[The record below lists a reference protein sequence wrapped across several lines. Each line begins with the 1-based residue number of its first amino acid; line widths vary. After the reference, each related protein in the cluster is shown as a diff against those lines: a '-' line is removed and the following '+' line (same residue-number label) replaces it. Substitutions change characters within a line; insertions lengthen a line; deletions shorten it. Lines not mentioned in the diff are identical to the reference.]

1 MGRPRKIQA
10 EQPATEREPAPETV
24 VEPSAPV
31 YVPPPLPPPPP
42 RVMRVE
48 RQGSQS
54 EPYVRHFP
62 DIRGGICEFC
72 GVLDRNVPSQYQY
85 KLCPH
90 YRGMDARCTYCPP
103 SKNPEEVVT
112 QSGMIVVEHP
122 DKPGMLIM
130 CCNAYDCARAH
141 QARFQRAS

>member
-1 MGRPRKIQA
+1 MARPSKKIPEA
-10 EQPATEREPAPETV
+10 IEPATEREPAPDTV
-24 VEPSAPV
+24 TQTYEAPV
-31 YVPPPLPPPPP
+31 YQPQAP
-42 RVMRVE
+42 RQMHIE
-48 RQGSQS
+48 RQGNLS

-72 GVLDRNVPSQYQY
+72 GVLDRNVPSHYQY

-90 YRGMDARCTYCPP
+90 YRGMDARCSYCPET
-103 SKNPEEVVT
+103 KNPEEVVT

-130 CCNAYDCARAH
+130 CCNSYDCAKAH
-141 QARFQRAS
+141 QTRFKRAS